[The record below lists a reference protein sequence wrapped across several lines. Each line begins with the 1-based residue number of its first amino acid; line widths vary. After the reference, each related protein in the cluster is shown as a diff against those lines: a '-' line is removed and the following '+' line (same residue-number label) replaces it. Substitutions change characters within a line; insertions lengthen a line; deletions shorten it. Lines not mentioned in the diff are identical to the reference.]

1 MNTMYERLLRSTED
15 LLYRVRIYDRNLT
28 RSEEITQ
35 LDEAYG
41 LMSTALLRSQGSDD
55 HSMECFASRLQQVR
69 LRLITMMEDLLHPA

>member
-55 HSMECFASRLQQVR
+55 HSMEYLASRLQQVR